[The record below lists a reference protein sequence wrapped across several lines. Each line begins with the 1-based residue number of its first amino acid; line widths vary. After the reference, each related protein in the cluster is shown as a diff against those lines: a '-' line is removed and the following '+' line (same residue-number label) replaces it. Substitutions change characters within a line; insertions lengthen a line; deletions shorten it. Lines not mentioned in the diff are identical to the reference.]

1 MTKPACHGVTESRSD
16 DGTAMATWPPTKRG
30 MIIPRGERA
39 DRLIAIPTQHS
50 VPTDK
55 MMTLRPDDQAGRQSP
70 LGIFCR
76 KTKNND
82 DEKGPRAQ
90 WSPKLD
96 FPGWGNPIGKRR
108 RSRIGLKENDVS
120 ERTENVPKNDTPQH
134 QENGTDTTTNNNKGN
149 NNVLQTI
156 VDDFTGK
163 GDRKIL
169 RAIGRTATVNAA
181 VLVTAATGGAAS
193 AVGFI
198 AGGAITAKRLG
209 DGVINEDEKEVA
221 KSLAVYSCATGASV
235 VGQAVTGALMLG
247 VAGASL
253 PLAGAVAFG
262 VGCCSGTLAGA
273 LSEWTVDVVHAAKKN
288 KNDESISKEEKQDI
302 EIVEMVD
309 MSPKKSNDTCSD
321 DAAFKNEELGKE
333 ASPSMLR
340 TTMHM

>member
-1 MTKPACHGVTESRSD
+1 
-16 DGTAMATWPPTKRG
+16 
-30 MIIPRGERA
+30 
-39 DRLIAIPTQHS
+39 
-50 VPTDK
+50 

-70 LGIFCR
+70 LDICR
-76 KTKNND
+76 KAKNND
-82 DEKGPRAQ
+82 EERGPRAQSQ

-96 FPGWGNPIGKRR
+96 FPEWGRPIGKRR
-108 RSRIGLKENDVS
+108 RSRIGSKENDVN
-120 ERTENVPKNDTPQH
+120 ECNENVPKSDTSVH
-134 QENGTDTTTNNNKGN
+134 QEETNCNGTNTTNNNKDN

-169 RAIGRTATVNAA
+169 RAIGRTATVNTA

-247 VAGASL
+247 VAGATL

-262 VGCCSGTLAGA
+262 VGCGAGITAGA
-273 LSEWTVDVVHAAKKN
+273 LSEWTVDSVVDAAKKN
-288 KNDESISKEEKQDI
+288 RNDESRSTSEEEKEDI
-302 EIVEMVD
+302 EMVEMVD
-309 MSPKKSNDTCSD
+309 MSSKKSSD
-321 DAAFKNEELGKE
+321 RDDEAFENEELEKE

-340 TTMHM
+340 SIMHM

>member
-1 MTKPACHGVTESRSD
+1 M
-16 DGTAMATWPPTKRG
+16 
-30 MIIPRGERA
+30 PRDERA
-39 DRLIAIPTQHS
+39 DTRATTDCLQDPH

-70 LGIFCR
+70 HPLNIFCR
-76 KTKNND
+76 KKNND
-82 DEKGPRAQ
+82 EDKGPRAK

-96 FPGWGNPIGKRR
+96 FPEWGRPIGKRR

-120 ERTENVPKNDTPQH
+120 ERTDCVPKSDKSQH
-134 QENGTDTTTNNNKGN
+134 QENDTDTTTNNNKGN

-209 DGVINEDEKEVA
+209 DGVINEDQKEVA

-235 VGQAVTGALMLG
+235 MGQTVTGALMLG

-273 LSEWTVDVVHAAKKN
+273 LSEFTVDSVVDAAKRN
-288 KNDESISKEEKQDI
+288 KNDESISKEGKEDT
-302 EIVEMVD
+302 EMVEMVD
-309 MSPKKSNDTCSD
+309 MPSKKNNDSD
-321 DAAFKNEELGKE
+321 DAAFENEELGKE

>member
-1 MTKPACHGVTESRSD
+1 
-16 DGTAMATWPPTKRG
+16 
-30 MIIPRGERA
+30 
-39 DRLIAIPTQHS
+39 
-50 VPTDK
+50 

-70 LGIFCR
+70 LDIFCR
-76 KTKNND
+76 KAKNND
-82 DEKGPRAQ
+82 NEKGPRAQ

-96 FPGWGNPIGKRR
+96 FPQWGQPIGKRR
-108 RSRIGLKENDVS
+108 RSRIGVKESDVN
-120 ERTENVPKNDTPQH
+120 ECNENVPDNGTSQN
-134 QENGTDTTTNNNKGN
+134 QEETNCNGTDTTATTNKGNN

-156 VDDFTGK
+156 IDDFTGK

-262 VGCCSGTLAGA
+262 VGCCSGITAGA
-273 LSEWTVDVVHAAKKN
+273 LSEWTVDSVVDAAKKN
-288 KNDESISKEEKQDI
+288 KNDESTSKEEREDI
-302 EIVEMVD
+302 EMVEMVD
-309 MSPKKSNDTCSD
+309 MSSKKSNDTSD
-321 DAAFKNEELGKE
+321 DEAFENEELGKE

-340 TTMHM
+340 SNMHM

>member
-1 MTKPACHGVTESRSD
+1 
-16 DGTAMATWPPTKRG
+16 
-30 MIIPRGERA
+30 
-39 DRLIAIPTQHS
+39 
-50 VPTDK
+50 

-70 LGIFCR
+70 LDIFCR
-76 KTKNND
+76 KAKNND
-82 DEKGPRAQ
+82 NEKGPRAQ

-96 FPGWGNPIGKRR
+96 FPQWGQPIGKRR
-108 RSRIGLKENDVS
+108 RSRIGLNENDVN
-120 ERTENVPKNDTPQH
+120 ECNENVPKSGTSAH
-134 QENGTDTTTNNNKGN
+134 QENGTDITNNKKGNN

-209 DGVINEDEKEVA
+209 DGVINDDEKEVA

-247 VAGASL
+247 VTGASL

-262 VGCCSGTLAGA
+262 VGCCSGITAGA
-273 LSEWTVDVVHAAKKN
+273 LSEWTVDSVVDAAKKN
-288 KNDESISKEEKQDI
+288 RDDESTSKEENEDT
-302 EIVEMVD
+302 EMVEMVD
-309 MSPKKSNDTCSD
+309 MSSKKSSD
-321 DAAFKNEELGKE
+321 SGDEAFENEELEKE

-340 TTMHM
+340 SNMHM

>member
-1 MTKPACHGVTESRSD
+1 MTT
-16 DGTAMATWPPTKRG
+16 
-30 MIIPRGERA
+30 PRDERA
-39 DRLIAIPTQHS
+39 DTRATTDCLQDPH

-70 LGIFCR
+70 HPLNIFCR
-76 KTKNND
+76 KKNND

-90 WSPKLD
+90 WSPKLG
-96 FPGWGNPIGKRR
+96 FPEWGRPIGKRR
-108 RSRIGLKENDVS
+108 RSRLGLKENDVS
-120 ERTENVPKNDTPQH
+120 ERNENVPNSDTSQH
-134 QENGTDTTTNNNKGN
+134 QENGTDTTNNNKGN

-209 DGVINEDEKEVA
+209 DGIINEDEKEVA

-273 LSEWTVDVVHAAKKN
+273 LSEWTVDSVVDAAKKN
-288 KNDESISKEEKQDI
+288 RNDESRSKEEKQDI

-309 MSPKKSNDTCSD
+309 MSPKKNNDSD
-321 DAAFKNEELGKE
+321 DAAVENEEHGKE